1 MMFCEMMLRQE
12 KKNVFDLNS
21 RQLTTLRVNKMMK
34 ILLFQGK
41 NVEQNDDVDDGG
53 GVVGVSQLIQTIF
66 MINFFLP
73 ILFYARFHNNLSLI
87 LFHQMIK

>member
-53 GVVGVSQLIQTIF
+53 VVVGGLTI
-66 MINFFLP
+66 NSND
-73 ILFYARFHNNLSLI
+73 FHD
-87 LFHQMIK
+87 